1 VASFTDDEFGQITV
15 RKSKMSR
22 SMRVSVAPN
31 GQLRVSL
38 PYMTPLFIA
47 KRFISNSRA
56 DIRTLLTA
64 SAVDLFHDGMQ
75 IGKSHSIHVRHTTT
89 TTVKIVGQII
99 DVSLSQNDEL
109 DDTSVQTAIRNVVI
123 KALRKEAKA
132 YLPKRLAYL
141 ANKHNVQY
149 ERVRFSHASSRWGS
163 CSSNGTISL
172 NIALMKLDFELIDY
186 VLLHELSHTIE
197 MNHSQRFWQM
207 LESVD
212 PNFAKHRKLLK
223 HESPA
228 I

>member
-1 VASFTDDEFGQITV
+1 
-15 RKSKMSR
+15 
-22 SMRVSVAPN
+22 
-31 GQLRVSL
+31 
-38 PYMTPLFIA
+38 MTPLFIA
-47 KRFISNSRA
+47 KRFVSSSRA
-56 DIRTLLTA
+56 DIRTLLAT
-64 SAVDLFHDGMQ
+64 STVDSFHDGMQ
-75 IGKSHSIHVRHTTT
+75 IGKSHSIHVRRTTT
-89 TTVKIVGQII
+89 TTVRIVGQII
-99 DVSLSQNDEL
+99 DVSLSRNDGL
-109 DDTSVQTAIRNVVI
+109 DDPSVQAAIRDVVI

-141 ANKHNVQY
+141 ADKHDVQY
-149 ERVRFSHASSRWGS
+149 DRVRFSHASSRWGS

-186 VLLHELSHTIE
+186 VLLHELSHTVE
-197 MNHSQRFWQM
+197 MNHSQRFWEL